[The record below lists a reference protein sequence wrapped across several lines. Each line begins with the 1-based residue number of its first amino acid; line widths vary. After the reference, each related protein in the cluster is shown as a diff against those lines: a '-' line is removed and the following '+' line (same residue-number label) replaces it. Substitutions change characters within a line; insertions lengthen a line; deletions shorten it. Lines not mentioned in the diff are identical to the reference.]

1 MWGSMSASR
10 TTSAVRATTPASYE
24 AALEE
29 LERLLAGMEGQQLP
43 LDSLLESYRRGAELL
58 EFCKSRLQAVE
69 QQVKVLE
76 GEGLKRWE
84 ES

>member
-1 MWGSMSASR
+1 MSASR
-10 TTSAVRATTPASYE
+10 TTGSAKARAIEPTPASYE

-43 LDSLLESYRRGAELL
+43 LDRLLESYRRGADLL

-76 GEGLKRWE
+76 GEGLKSWE
-84 ES
+84 DS